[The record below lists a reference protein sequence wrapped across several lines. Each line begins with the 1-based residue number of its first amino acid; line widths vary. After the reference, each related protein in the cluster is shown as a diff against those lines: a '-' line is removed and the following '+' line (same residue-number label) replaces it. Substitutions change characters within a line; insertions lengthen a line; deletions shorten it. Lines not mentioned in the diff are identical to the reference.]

1 MFCSKVASAATVDD
15 DFGKFGTIKMTY
27 LKFLTI
33 PYFFVMY
40 IGSHELEYA
49 GRDSSISKLTVTVPR
64 GPLL

>member
-15 DFGKFGTIKMTY
+15 DFDKFGTIKMTY

-33 PYFFVMY
+33 PHFFVMY
-40 IGSHELEYA
+40 IDSHELEYA
-49 GRDSSISKLTVTVPR
+49 GRDISKLTVTMPR